1 MQLHKN
7 KFVLPKSPILF
18 QSPQFFELYSGSED
32 LYLEA
37 TLNSENGVSCYFNK
51 TKANT
56 WHSPSRGT
64 FAGPSIIGNISPHDY
79 NAALNIFENE
89 LVRQGAKVIH
99 YRLQPSYISQ
109 NYSDVTHTLLW
120 HLGYRISQSNM
131 NHHID
136 VNDRPFGESISQ
148 SKRRLLRKNLEK
160 GYIAK
165 KIEISELDKVYDL
178 LAENRKKRGLKPS
191 MSLIELED
199 FCEA

>member
-1 MQLHKN
+1 
-7 KFVLPKSPILF
+7 
-18 QSPQFFELYSGSED
+18 
-32 LYLEA
+32 
-37 TLNSENGVSCYFNK
+37 
-51 TKANT
+51 
-56 WHSPSRGT
+56 
-64 FAGPSIIGNISPHDY
+64 
-79 NAALNIFENE
+79 
-89 LVRQGAKVIH
+89 
-99 YRLQPSYISQ
+99 
-109 NYSDVTHTLLW
+109 
-120 HLGYRISQSNM
+120 M

-199 FCEA
+199 FCEAFNNRVNIFGVEAPSGLIAAAFCIQIMPSTIYVFYWGHRPENLNPSPMILLFKSIYQHCLEQEINFIDLGTTTTADQIDWGLTFFKTTLGSVISAKVNMTKRV